1 MIEVRA
7 QVLAIGTELLLHG
20 RRDTNGPELCQ
31 RLTRLGFRVE
41 GLRTVADDLEPLTL
55 DLAHA
60 AGRAALVITTGGLGP
75 TDDDRTREA
84 IAAVCG
90 RPLRRDA
97 GLVAALER
105 RFAALGRPMPE
116 SNRRQGDLP
125 EGGEALSNPEG
136 SAPGLWVE
144 HPGGVIVALPGPPI
158 EMRAVLAEG
167 VEARLERR
175 FLLPAV
181 AVRYILTSGISESA
195 LEDRIG
201 DLYARDP
208 AVQMTVLAAP
218 GAVELFVVARGQD
231 AMSADAAAQRIQTEA
246 VQRLGDAVVGD
257 TPMSLAAAVGARLRR
272 LGRTLAVAESCTA
285 GLLGALLTD
294 DPGASDFFLGG
305 VIAYSDD
312 VKRAELGVDVDLL
325 RHDGAVS
332 EGAARLMAEGA
343 RRRFGSDY
351 ALALT
356 GIAGPGGGSD
366 QKPVGLVWIALA
378 GESGTQVLRRQFH
391 GGRTRV
397 RQWAATAALDLL
409 RRRVDADAATS
420 A

>member
-1 MIEVRA
+1 
-7 QVLAIGTELLLHG
+7 
-20 RRDTNGPELCQ
+20 
-31 RLTRLGFRVE
+31 
-41 GLRTVADDLEPLTL
+41 
-55 DLAHA
+55 
-60 AGRAALVITTGGLGP
+60 
-75 TDDDRTREA
+75 
-84 IAAVCG
+84 
-90 RPLRRDA
+90 
-97 GLVAALER
+97 
-105 RFAALGRPMPE
+105 
-116 SNRRQGDLP
+116 
-125 EGGEALSNPEG
+125 
-136 SAPGLWVE
+136 LWVE